1 MGGDI
6 LASKKLTSSGQI
18 KNHKDEELGRTRVKS
33 VYVVS
38 DAGGSII
45 LRDGNGNGKTVLNLD
60 VPEGGTHVRLSG
72 CGLLFRERVYATL
85 SGVDSLV
92 IFYG

>member
-6 LASKKLTSSGQI
+6 IASKKLTSSGQI
-18 KNHKDEELGRTRVKS
+18 KNHNSEDLGRTRVKS

-38 DAGGSII
+38 DDGGSII
-45 LRDGNGNGKTVLNLD
+45 LRDGNGNGKTVLSLD
-60 VPEGGTHVRLSG
+60 VPEGGTHVRMSG
-72 CGLLFRERVYATL
+72 NGLLFRERVYATL
-85 SGVDSLV
+85 SGVGSLV